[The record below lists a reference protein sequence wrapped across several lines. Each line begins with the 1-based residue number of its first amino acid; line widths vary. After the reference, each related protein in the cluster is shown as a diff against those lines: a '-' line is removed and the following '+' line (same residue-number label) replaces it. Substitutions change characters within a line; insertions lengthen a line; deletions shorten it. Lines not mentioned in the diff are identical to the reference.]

1 MSKQLRVLVVEDSKD
16 DVLLLI
22 RELKRGGYQ
31 PEYER
36 VDTADAMSAALDSKK
51 WDIIISDYVMP
62 RFSGLSALKLL
73 KKKEIDVPFIL
84 VSGRIGEDIAVDA
97 MKAGAQDYIRKDDL
111 RRLNPAIERELEE
124 AEGRLKR
131 KIAEE
136 ALRSLSLRY
145 EAILSAVPDIIME
158 VDINKIYTWA
168 NKAGFEFFGG
178 DVIGK
183 EAAFYFEGEQKTY
196 NIVQPLFAGRED
208 VIYVGSWQRRK
219 DGERRLLAWWCRVL
233 KDSNGNV
240 TGALSTGRDITDIQ
254 RGEEML
260 RESEKKFRAMAE
272 TSPLAIYMS
281 AGIEQKTEYI
291 NPTFTKLFGYTLED
305 IPTAEKWW
313 PVAYP
318 DEKYRARIEEEWRTK
333 VRQAIETK
341 SEIEPM
347 EVIVTCKDGSKK
359 YISWSFISTGEQN
372 WTFGLDLTGRKKVE
386 EELKKYHEHLEDM
399 VKERTAELE
408 KKTAEVERINRLFVG
423 RELKMSELKKRI
435 AELETKLGDQDHHE
449 ESRSV
454 VR

>member
-158 VDINKIYTWA
+158 VNINKIYTWA
-168 NKAGFEFFGG
+168 NKAGFEFFG
-178 DVIGK
+178 D
-183 EAAFYFEGEQKTY
+183 
-196 NIVQPLFAGRED
+196 D

-219 DGERRLLAWWCRVL
+219 DSERRLLAWWCRVL

-281 AGIEQKTEYI
+281 DGIEQKAEYI

-318 DEKYRARIEEEWRTK
+318 DEKYRARIEEEWQTK

-372 WTFGLDLTGRKKVE
+372 WTFGLDLTERKKVE

-423 RELKMSELKKRI
+423 RELKMIELKKRI
-435 AELETKLGDQDHHE
+435 AELETKLADQHE
-449 ESRSV
+449 SSGN
-454 VR
+454 

>member
-1 MSKQLRVLVVEDSKD
+1 MKNAKENLFKVKLSLYIKSDYY
-16 DVLLLI
+16 I

-168 NKAGFEFFGG
+168 NKAGFEFFGD

-183 EAAFYFEGEQKTY
+183 E
-196 NIVQPLFAGRED
+196 D
-208 VIYVGSWQRRK
+208 VIYIGSWQRRK
-219 DGERRLLAWWCRVL
+219 DSERRLLAWWCRVL

-281 AGIEQKTEYI
+281 AGIEQKAEYI

-359 YISWSFISTGEQN
+359 YISWSFISTGEKN
-372 WTFGLDLTGRKKVE
+372 WTFGLDLTERKKVE

-423 RELKMSELKKRI
+423 RELKMIELKKRI
-435 AELETKLGDQDHHE
+435 AELETL
-449 ESRSV
+449 
-454 VR
+454 